1 MRIDPPP
8 GTTCDICGKQHGC
21 RSALE
26 IHYRSHTKHRPFKC
40 EICGKAFT
48 TRGNMKQHILTHKPE
63 EIQWNSQIEKVTPSQ
78 IPSPTRPD
86 MNHVSTAD
94 ASKKLGGRHQCH
106 ICLKGFSSSSAVQ
119 IHLRTHTGDRPFKC
133 SDCGKAF
140 TTKGNLKV
148 HQGTHMWNAK
158 SGSPPHMRHGSVD
171 GPEAN
176 GDNYQEQTNSIT
188 SPSSSIPSS
197 LGLNNNSMSWSG
209 LTQNSLMKAALLSNP
224 AALMAN
230 YSGLFLPQ
238 VPAVNPAEESPKPW
252 LWQITCHICNK
263 ECSSPVALEL
273 HLKTHAV
280 SESSSTPVPAS

>member
-63 EIQWNSQIEKVTPSQ
+63 EIQWNSQLEKVAPSQ
-78 IPSPTRPD
+78 VPSPTRPD
-86 MNHVSTAD
+86 VPSLSTND
-94 ASKKLGGRHQCH
+94 SKKLGGRHQCH

-158 SGSPPHMRHGSVD
+158 SSSPPRHNSVD
-171 GPEAN
+171 GAEAN
-176 GDNYQEQTNSIT
+176 AEAFREQTNLISSPTSIM
-188 SPSSSIPSS
+188 PPG

-209 LTQNSLMKAALLSNP
+209 LTQNSLMKAALLGNP

-230 YSGLFLPQ
+230 YSGLFLPGAPPPNSQ
-238 VPAVNPAEESPKPW
+238 QETPKPW

-263 ECSSPVALEL
+263 ECSSPIALEM

-280 SESSSTPVPAS
+280 SESASTPVPAS